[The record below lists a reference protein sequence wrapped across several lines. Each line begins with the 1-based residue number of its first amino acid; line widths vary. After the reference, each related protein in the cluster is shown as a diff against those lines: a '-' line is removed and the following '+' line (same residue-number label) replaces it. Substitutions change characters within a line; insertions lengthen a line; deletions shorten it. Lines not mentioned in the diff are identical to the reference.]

1 MTASIKMR
9 SGELWEFH
17 GLGIR
22 FEREI
27 AGGLLHFQIERTLT
41 PFHIDDGDGPR
52 VPDWTWVLK
61 MFAEGSLVRPREAKG
76 PRARQ
81 VAERQDLDPETI
93 DQMDKRARLRLF
105 VLRGFDA
112 ACASPTTRAGIT
124 KALRELWLNS
134 PEDAARFGRKPS
146 PSAVARWMSERGE
159 PGDRRLKH
167 MVSMTG
173 RVPRRRRLR
182 PEIHRLMDR
191 FALRYWSRRGWS
203 QSDAYAMM
211 ACLIEYLNERACR
224 YASGGAE
231 LKLPAKELFRRR
243 LKTLECY
250 DTYAAKFGEKKAAAR
265 FKPTGRGL
273 EAARILRLGC
283 IDHTFL
289 DGVAVIDADEMLPLG
304 RPWLTALLDVKSR
317 CVVGFVLGYE
327 PPSIYSAMECVK
339 RANQPKVRLLGHSRY
354 EQFVGIHGRFDEIVV
369 DNGWEFSGV
378 SFEDAMADLGTSV
391 RWAPIASPTYKAV
404 VERFFGTLNTRL
416 NRKLPGATL
425 KPELLRELGYD
436 PYKEAVLTIEELDEL
451 IWEAIGL
458 YHLDLHRGLEQPPGL
473 VWQRDARAHGVA
485 VIGDVTELD
494 KMLGAVRKGC
504 ELSRS
509 GVRMLG
515 LQFHDQAKVGAL
527 LHDLIAGE
535 PVKAQRR
542 TGSATAKVKVKF
554 NPANLA
560 EIHVWNSRRNRYVT
574 LPCTDERYACGISL
588 WHHQRLREWT
598 KLRGL
603 AFSSEMERLQ
613 AKADLARKIESMAPE
628 LKQRQ
633 RRSIARLITKPVIQD
648 KLQGVIELHHAPARH
663 DGLAPTIESV
673 PLAFERTDKGA
684 ASCRPARKSKP
695 QPPKRVAAAKNQN
708 RNERENAAF
717 VVPAGVSKSW
727 KDFE

>member
-1 MTASIKMR
+1 MTPAIKMR
-9 SGELWEFH
+9 SGELWQFH

-27 AGGLLHFQIERTLT
+27 AGGLLHFQVERTLT
-41 PFHIDDGDGPR
+41 PFHIDEGDGPR
-52 VPDWTWVLK
+52 VPDWTWVLR

-81 VAERQDLDPETI
+81 IAESRDLDAETI
-93 DQMDKRARLRLF
+93 EQMDKRARLRLF

-112 ACASPTTRAGIT
+112 VDAAPTTRAGIS
-124 KALRELWLNS
+124 KALRELWLAR
-134 PEDAARFGRKPS
+134 PEEAARVGRKPS
-146 PSAVARWMSERGE
+146 PGSVARWMIERGE
-159 PGDRRLKH
+159 PGDRRLKQ

-173 RVPRRRRLR
+173 RVPRQRRLR

-191 FALRYWSRRGWS
+191 FALRYWARRGWS
-203 QSDAYAMM
+203 QADAYAMM
-211 ACLIEYLNERACR
+211 CCVIEYLNDRGRR
-224 YASGGAE
+224 YAGTTHE
-231 LKLPAKELFRRR
+231 LKPPAKELFRRR
-243 LKTLECY
+243 LKALECY
-250 DTYAAKFGEKKAAAR
+250 DTYATKFGEKKAAAR
-265 FKPTGRGL
+265 FKPNGRGL

-283 IDHTFL
+283 MDHTLL
-289 DGVAVIDADEMLPLG
+289 DGVAVIDADGMLPLG

-339 RANQPKVRLLGHSRY
+339 RANQPKIRLLGHPRY
-354 EQFVGIHGRFDEIVV
+354 EQFVSIHGRFDEIVV

-391 RWAPIASPTYKAV
+391 RWAPVASPTYKAV

-436 PYKEAVLTIEELDEL
+436 PYKEAVLTVEELDEL

-473 VWQRDARAHGVA
+473 VWQRDALAHGIA

-504 ELSRS
+504 ELNRS

-515 LQFHDQAKVGAL
+515 LQFHDPAKVGAL

-535 PVKAQRR
+535 PVKVQRR

-560 EIHVWNSRRNRYVT
+560 EIHVWNSRRKRYVT
-574 LPCTDERYACGISL
+574 LPCTDEKYACGISL

-598 KLRGL
+598 KLQGL

-613 AKADLARKIESMAPE
+613 AKADLTRKIEAMAPE

-633 RRSIARLITKPVIQD
+633 RRAVARLMKAPVIQE
-648 KLQGVIELHHAPARH
+648 KLHGVVELHYAPARH

-673 PLAFERTDKGA
+673 PLSFERADNGV
-684 ASCRPARKSKP
+684 ASSRPARKARLK
-695 QPPKRVAAAKNQN
+695 PKRLVASKAGGGGDQVDADFDAASSEAQ
-708 RNERENAAF
+708 A
-717 VVPAGVSKSW
+717 W
-727 KDFE
+727 KGFE